1 MARIHRTVPKKISS
15 LLSIY
20 PDKTV
25 IQNDTCTATFT
36 AALFTIAKTWK
47 QSIYIVYI
55 YTCVHTHNGISL
67 SHKKNKRMP
76 FAAFGATRMDLETV
90 ILSEVR
96 QRQVS

>member
-25 IQNDTCTATFT
+25 IQNDTCTAMFT

-55 YTCVHTHNGISL
+55 YMCTHTQWNITQPQ
-67 SHKKNKRMP
+67 KEQKNAICSYWSNTDGPRDCY
-76 FAAFGATRMDLETV
+76 TE
-90 ILSEVR
+90 
-96 QRQVS
+96 